1 MIKNKKVTAV
11 CMIMA
16 MLLLGGCSTK
26 QEEEIMLPKIEN
38 YSKNIFETCEVVRGD
53 IVPVLEMNLIGEEY
67 GTKSYF
73 PKFDGMTITAVNV
86 SVGDKVK
93 KGDVLIEFDAGDM
106 EEQLNQYNLQLEQ
119 DNILLEHYE
128 NLAKIDSANDY
139 SDNIAA
145 LKEDIRICNL
155 YIAELNEKLSYFVIK
170 AEGEG
175 TINYMYDMLTSE
187 HDNMIM
193 YSDSG
198 AFAVDTSSLTVD
210 SLLDLISVSYG
221 TGIYTSEVFDD
232 YNFNVGDKFTATYG
246 VGEYPLEVID
256 VEKSGNKQ
264 IIKFKGCDENVN
276 YSNRD
281 KLNINIEKPA
291 LKNVV
296 YIAED
301 YIFNVDDKDYVYVVG
316 EDGYRELR
324 EIKIGITADGYVI
337 IESGLEPGEKVTLK

>member
-1 MIKNKKVTAV
+1 MIKKNKVTAV
-11 CMIMA
+11 WMIIA
-16 MLLLGGCSTK
+16 MLLLGGCSSK
-26 QEEEIMLPKIEN
+26 KEDDIVLPQIEH
-38 YSKNIFETCEVVRGD
+38 YSKNIFETYEVMQGD
-53 IVPVLEMNLIGEEY
+53 IVPVLEMKLIGEEY

-106 EEQLNQYNLQLEQ
+106 EEQLKQYKLQLEQ

-128 NLAKIDSANDY
+128 NLAKIDSGNDY

-155 YIAELNEKLSYFVIK
+155 YIAELDEKLSYFVIK

-175 TINYMYDMLTSE
+175 TVNYMYEMLTSE
-187 HDNMIM
+187 NDNMLV
-193 YSDSG
+193 YSDAG

-210 SLLDLISVSYG
+210 SLLDLLSVTYG
-221 TGIYTSEVFDD
+221 TGIYTSEIYDD
-232 YNFNVGDKFTATYG
+232 YNFNVGDTFTATYG
-246 VGEYPLEVID
+246 VGEYPLEVVD
-256 VEKSGNKQ
+256 VTKTGNKQ
-264 IIKFKGCDENVN
+264 TIKFKGCDENVN

-296 YIAED
+296 YIDED
-301 YIFNVDDKDYVYVVG
+301 YVFDVDDKDYVYVVD